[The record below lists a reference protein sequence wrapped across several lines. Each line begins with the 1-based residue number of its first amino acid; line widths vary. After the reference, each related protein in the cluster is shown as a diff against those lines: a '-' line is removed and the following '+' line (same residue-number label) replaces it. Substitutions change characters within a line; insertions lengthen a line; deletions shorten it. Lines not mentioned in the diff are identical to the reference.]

1 MVVLTGSYKLL
12 ELAIL
17 ETPEDPLIDL
27 EATLLTGVPE
37 LLLMTRLIAWD
48 KFSNWAGEQ
57 IRVSIAI
64 AVRFSL
70 LSRVFTFC
78 SSEQYSFNF
87 KHSSFI

>member
-48 KFSNWAGEQ
+48 KFSN
-57 IRVSIAI
+57 
-64 AVRFSL
+64 
-70 LSRVFTFC
+70 
-78 SSEQYSFNF
+78 
-87 KHSSFI
+87 